1 MAGRSKPTADG
12 LITLNKHL
20 VTIEFSLYL
29 LLQFSLDFGKGG
41 AEEGCR
47 VHLERKQT
55 HMSGYITALGY
66 SPSIKCMT

>member
-12 LITLNKHL
+12 LITFNKHL

-41 AEEGCR
+41 AEGGCP

-55 HMSGYITALGY
+55 HMSRYITTLGY
-66 SPSIKCMT
+66 SLSLNV